1 MKHEP
6 SLRIADDRTPIY
18 IVSTVVAGRIRITFQ
33 RLGID
38 AQAVPIDV
46 QEVHESGAVIGR
58 LPADVTAPQEAEI
71 HRALVQIFVI

>member
-6 SLRIADDRTPIY
+6 SLHIADDKTPIY
-18 IVSTVVAGRIRITFQ
+18 IVSTVVAGQIQVTFQ

-38 AQAVPIDV
+38 AQAIPINV
-46 QEVHESGAVIGR
+46 REIHESGAIIGH
-58 LPADVTAPQEAEI
+58 LPDDVTASQEAEI